1 MQLFQ
6 RVRTL
11 AKTKAG
17 SAKKL
22 GELLGKSQP
31 VFQGYLNETRQNN
44 LWPLL
49 PQILEL
55 YPDVSRD
62 WLYFGE
68 GEMLSASPT
77 AAQVNELKAE
87 LDAANAKLDTKDAEI
102 ERLRSELDEA
112 NRLNR
117 TLTAK
122 LLLGDS
128 TEGSAASS
136 AKSADGQK

>member
-1 MQLFQ
+1 MELFQ
-6 RVRTL
+6 RVRDL
-11 AKTKAG
+11 AKAKAG

-31 VFQGYLNETRQNN
+31 VFQAYLNERRQNN

-55 YPDVSRD
+55 FPDVSRD

-77 AAQVNELKAE
+77 AARVGELETE
-87 LDAANAKLDTKDAEI
+87 LDAANAMLDAKDAEI
-102 ERLRSELDEA
+102 ERLRSELDEER
-112 NRLNR
+112 RLNR
-117 TLTAK
+117 NLTAK

-128 TEGSAASS
+128 TEGSAENSGKKAN
-136 AKSADGQK
+136 G

>member
-6 RVRTL
+6 RVKHI
-11 AKTKAG
+11 AKNKAG
-17 SAKKL
+17 SAKSL
-22 GELLGKSQP
+22 GEALGLSQSR
-31 VFQGYLNETRQNN
+31 FNGYLNETRQNN

-68 GEMLSASPT
+68 GEMIASSPT
-77 AAQVNELKAE
+77 AAQVDELKEKA
-87 LDAANAKLDTKDAEI
+87 DSQQAEI
-102 ERLRSELDEA
+102 ERLRAELERV
-112 NRLNR
+112 NRLYQNVS
-117 TLTAK
+117 AK

-128 TEGSAASS
+128 TEGCAG
-136 AKSADGQK
+136 KSEKNTG

>member
-6 RVRTL
+6 RVKHL
-11 AKTKAG
+11 AKNKAG
-17 SAKKL
+17 SAKSL
-22 GELLGKSQP
+22 GEALGLSQSR
-31 VFQGYLNETRQNN
+31 FNGYLNETRQNN

-77 AAQVNELKAE
+77 AARVDELETE
-87 LDAANAKLDTKDAEI
+87 LDAANAMLDAKDAEI
-102 ERLRSELDEA
+102 ERLRSELDEER
-112 NRLNR
+112 RLNR
-117 TLTAK
+117 NLTAK

-128 TEGSAASS
+128 TEGSAENSGKKAN
-136 AKSADGQK
+136 G